1 MNEFKSFNDFRYEQ
15 HNGQKTDTEPRTSE
29 NTREVKSQI
38 SEKNLHHKS
47 GRLVKRSGKTR
58 NSKAQSFKTMIY
70 CLFGAFL
77 ALAVGLLLLPIS
89 LGTIVLSGS
98 EKITLADVLFEGK
111 IQEPVNVLK
120 VNTDDL
126 QNALSKDLR
135 IASVN
140 VYRSF
145 PLTIHVD
152 IEDRVP
158 VAILQGEFSY
168 VYIDKN
174 GIVLETTQAIRD
186 VKVPLITGTKMGN
199 LLLGDQIQDNGIL
212 SALQFLNNLTPNGLN
227 VFSEINI
234 GNDKN
239 IRAYTR
245 DGIMVRLG
253 EGTNM
258 DKQAQLAENMVGDVR
273 ARGLSVEYIDANFDA
288 PFIKL
293 KK

>member
-1 MNEFKSFNDFRYEQ
+1 MNEFKSFDDFRYEQ
-15 HNGQKTDTEPRTSE
+15 HNGPKNNTEPRLPE
-29 NTREVKSQI
+29 NTWNTKKQMP
-38 SEKNLHHKS
+38 EKDLNRRPNHPA
-47 GRLVKRSGKTR
+47 KRSGKAR
-58 NSKAQSFKTMIY
+58 RFKTGGFKTVIY
-70 CLFGAFL
+70 CLFGVFL
-77 ALAVGLLLLPIS
+77 ALAVGLLVLPVS

-98 EKITLADVLFEGK
+98 EKITLEDVLFEGK

-126 QNALSKDLR
+126 QDTLSKDLR

-174 GIVLETTQAIRD
+174 GVVLETTQAIHD

-199 LLLGDQIQDNGIL
+199 LILGDQIQDNGIL

-253 EGTNM
+253 EGINM